1 MNALPPDHPPV
12 KVASADA
19 HHHSFWHDAGR
30 WIGAGIL
37 VLTVHA
43 AGAYAI
49 HLAQEEDQPDGGQVA
64 AMVVELAP
72 EPMAPMEEQVA
83 DEAQPETAEA
93 PKEVEPEPVVQPEP
107 QPEEPTP
114 PEPEQVTPPEP
125 EPQPE
130 PEVQEKP
137 EEIIPDVVEA
147 EKPEVAV
154 PMPVEKREPKP
165 EPKPEPKKVEK
176 PKVEKP
182 KPQKVE
188 KPKPKKAEKAQ
199 ETRQASAPRMDAD
212 NGSRAAANRRGEN
225 NASAGVSSDK
235 WKSKLF
241 SHMNR
246 NARYLQRKMRNA
258 KGLVTVAFVIDPS
271 GNVLSAR
278 VAGSSGD
285 PAVDQLA
292 LEAVRRASPVPAP
305 PPALAEPRKSI
316 SLPMLFK

>member
-1 MNALPPDHPPV
+1 
-12 KVASADA
+12 
-19 HHHSFWHDAGR
+19 
-30 WIGAGIL
+30 
-37 VLTVHA
+37 
-43 AGAYAI
+43 
-49 HLAQEEDQPDGGQVA
+49 
-64 AMVVELAP
+64 
-72 EPMAPMEEQVA
+72 
-83 DEAQPETAEA
+83 
-93 PKEVEPEPVVQPEP
+93 
-107 QPEEPTP
+107 
-114 PEPEQVTPPEP
+114 
-125 EPQPE
+125 
-130 PEVQEKP
+130 
-137 EEIIPDVVEA
+137 VVEA

-154 PMPVEKREPKP
+154 PMPVEKP